1 MATSIA
7 SDKPIVALSSGDM
20 YDPFVTS
27 PSGTTN
33 LRHSTFD
40 SQILFS
46 PNASADHVK
55 RALEAHLRDTERRM
69 EEAGKLGTSLVH
81 QRKELTDRLREVE
94 QLQSEGELN
103 PDLRQRLVEIER
115 DYNDV
120 ARESARAFLPK
131 QRIPSNEAAA
141 QGSPFAPEGKG
152 GRVRKLLFPRLDTD
166 ANMPHSVPSAR
177 PNSKVSR
184 RDPLRS
190 SAFRTV
196 SCGTSRRTGSTTSN
210 SPLRLAR
217 R

>member
-7 SDKPIVALSSGDM
+7 SDKPLVALSSGDV

-33 LRHSTFD
+33 MRHSTFD
-40 SQILFS
+40 SQFLFS

-103 PDLRQRLVEIER
+103 PDLRQRLVEIEK

-152 GRVRKLLFPRLDTD
+152 GRVRKPFP
-166 ANMPHSVPSAR
+166 
-177 PNSKVSR
+177 PNLVRMLTQCTAFCQPVQIRKSRNGIPDEAQRSK
-184 RDPLRS
+184 P
-190 SAFRTV
+190 
-196 SCGTSRRTGSTTSN
+196 
-210 SPLRLAR
+210 
-217 R
+217 

>member
-1 MATSIA
+1 MATWMA
-7 SDKPIVALSSGDM
+7 SDKPITVLSSDG

-27 PSGTTN
+27 PSGTS

-40 SQILFS
+40 SQLLFS

-69 EEAGKLGTSLVH
+69 EEAGKLGTSLVQ

-94 QLQSEGELN
+94 QLQGEGELN
-103 PDLRQRLVEIER
+103 ADLRQRLVEIEK

-131 QRIPSNEAAA
+131 QRIPSNEAA

-152 GRVRKLLFPRLDTD
+152 GRVGSPMFPRTRRH
-166 ANMPHSVPSAR
+166 ANRVPSGPSAR
-177 PNSKVSR
+177 PNSRVSQPDPR
-184 RDPLRS
+184 RS
-190 SAFRTV
+190 
-196 SCGTSRRTGSTTSN
+196 
-210 SPLRLAR
+210 
-217 R
+217 